1 MILTLPPLDIPED
14 SPFQND
20 LFGREELAN
29 RLFNLISRL
38 DDGLVMS
45 INAPWGEGKT
55 SFVKM
60 WNAFLRQKEAK
71 CIYFDAFAQD
81 YIDDAFIAITSEIA
95 SMVENEFEESQ
106 SPKTRLKEFKNKASK
121 AGVKLLSWG
130 AKVGIKAAT
139 LGAIKD
145 TDIEGL
151 KEIKKAFVEDGSSL
165 ISNFVEQKLDNY
177 KEDIKTI
184 KNFKK
189 ELEALS
195 TDIKNETGH
204 PLVFIIDE
212 LDRCKPTYALD
223 LIEKIKHFFSV
234 KNIVFVLVMNIAQL
248 ECAVRCLYGND
259 IDALT
264 YLQKFINIECP
275 LPKNVDRYTSD
286 YKKYCNHLY
295 SSHQLN
301 TWEDRENLQL
311 SMAIFS
317 KALGLSLRDMEKC
330 YSNLTLYYAAV
341 TKNTLGIAPVIA
353 LLVIL
358 KVKFPSIY
366 KKIKNNNISF
376 NELISMPKLTLFFNL
391 NDEDN
396 IIPYLVKWLKLLL
409 ITEEEYNNLDE
420 KDEIREMWRSLFRY
434 QLKRNIIL
442 PSFCDNLDSFH
453 LAIEK

>member
-1 MILTLPPLDIPED
+1 MRLTPPPLDIPDD

-20 LFGREELAN
+20 LFGREESAN
-29 RLFNLISRL
+29 CLFNLISRL

-60 WNAFLRQKEAK
+60 WNAFLRQKEVK

-81 YIDDAFIAITSEIA
+81 YIDDAFIAITSEIS

-106 SPKTRLKEFKNKASK
+106 PPKKRLKEFKNKALK
-121 AGVKLLSWG
+121 TGVKLLSWG
-130 AKVGIKAAT
+130 AKVGVKAAT

-145 TDIEGL
+145 ADIEEL
-151 KEIKKAFVEDGSSL
+151 KEIKKAFAEDGSSL
-165 ISNFVEQKLDNY
+165 ISNFIEQKLDNY

-184 KNFKK
+184 ENFKK
-189 ELEALS
+189 EIEALS
-195 TDIKNETGH
+195 TEIKNETGH

-234 KNIVFVLVMNIAQL
+234 KNIVFVLVMNMAQL

-264 YLQKFINIECP
+264 YLQKFINIEYP
-275 LPKNVDRYTSD
+275 LPKNANRYTND
-286 YKKYCNHLY
+286 HEKYCNHLY
-295 SSHQLN
+295 SSHRLN
-301 TWEDRENLQL
+301 TWEDRENLQVY
-311 SMAIFS
+311 MAIIS
-317 KALGLSLRDMEKC
+317 KALDLSLRDMEKC

-341 TKNTLGIAPVIA
+341 TKNTIRIEPVIA
-353 LLVIL
+353 FLVIL

-366 KKIKNNNISF
+366 KKVKNNNLSF
-376 NELISMPKLTLFFNL
+376 DELISTPELILIFKL

-396 IIPYLVKWLKLLL
+396 TINWLVQWLKFLL
-409 ITEEEYNNLDE
+409 ITEEEYSRLDA
-420 KDEIREMWRSLFRY
+420 KDEIRDMEKSLFRY
-434 QLKRNIIL
+434 HLKRNKIL
-442 PSFCDNLDSFH
+442 PFFCNSLDSFH
-453 LAIEK
+453 LATEK